1 MRVAIYARFS
11 SDLQDARSIADQI
24 GAARDHAG
32 RQGWQVVAE
41 FCDAAISG
49 SSLHNRPGLLD
60 LLVAAQQ
67 QQFDA
72 VLTESI
78 DRLSRDLEDI
88 AGLHKRLAYWG
99 VKIITLADGEVGKL
113 HVGLKGIIASIYLDD
128 LAQKT
133 RRGQVGRVKAG
144 RIPGGKCYG
153 YDVVREG
160 EDRGRRTIN
169 EAEAEI
175 VRRIFQEYVS
185 GESPIGIATRLN
197 AEKIPSPRGGQW
209 NASTI
214 NGSRLRLNGIINN
227 RLYAGRLV
235 YNRQRFIKDPATG
248 KRQARRNP
256 PDQWLEQ
263 AIPELAIVT
272 DEVFEAAQAR
282 RALLGGPRSNGA
294 DLGRKRRPKHL
305 LSGLLKCASCGAS
318 MIIICSDRVGCS
330 AHQNKGTCD
339 NRRSIRL
346 AEIEER
352 VVAALKRYLLAPDL
366 VAEAVEAYRIERSRL
381 AKERAKQ
388 RRNAERDLAAI
399 DRKIAGVIAMG
410 EKGGDPRALALR
422 LNELEAERRALLAQ
436 MPGKETDTIA
446 LHPNAAERY
455 RQKVADVHA
464 ALTKGDEASREAIT
478 LVREL
483 IERITVEPT
492 PPDQPPKLE
501 LFGNLAA
508 LMRELRE
515 NRDSVPMVAGARSP
529 FCYNNRSRRVPA
541 GGEVEDS
548 HQLAA

>member
-24 GAARDHAG
+24 GAARDHAA
-32 RQGWQVVAE
+32 RQGWQVVSE

-67 QQFDA
+67 RQFDA

-88 AGLHKRLAYWG
+88 AGLHKRMAYWG

-160 EDRGRRTIN
+160 DDRGRRTIN

-175 VRRIFQEYVS
+175 VRRIFKEYVG

-197 AEKIPSPRGGQW
+197 AERIPSPRGGQW

-227 RLYAGRLV
+227 RLYGGRLV

-263 AIPELAIVT
+263 AIPELAIVP
-272 DEVFEAAQAR
+272 DELFEAAQAR

-294 DLGRKRRPKHL
+294 DLGRRRRPKHL
-305 LSGLLKCASCGAS
+305 LSGLLRCASCGAS
-318 MIIICSDRVGCS
+318 MIIICGDRVGCS

-352 VVAALKRYLLAPDL
+352 VVAALKSYLLAPDL

-399 DRKIAGVIAMG
+399 DRKIAGVVAG
-410 EKGGDPRALALR
+410 LESGGDPRALAQR
-422 LNELEAERRALLAQ
+422 LNDLEAERRALLPQIPSA
-436 MPGKETDTIA
+436 KESDAIA
-446 LHPNAAERY
+446 VHPNAAERY

-492 PPDQPPKLE
+492 PPDEPPKLE

-508 LMRELRE
+508 LMHEPRE
-515 NRDSVPMVAGARSP
+515 NMDSVPMVAGAR
-529 FCYNNRSRRVPA
+529 FGRDRHIV
-541 GGEVEDS
+541 
-548 HQLAA
+548 AAPI